1 MVSKHETFYLI
12 RPLRTS
18 GSPVTQLNKSFIK
31 NYTKDVLTPDQ
42 LLYFHLINGDIF
54 ITIKLDP
61 NMLKVRN
68 IMLNM

>member
-18 GSPVTQLNKSFIK
+18 GSPVTQLNESFIK

-42 LLYFHLINGDIF
+42 LL
-54 ITIKLDP
+54 
-61 NMLKVRN
+61 
-68 IMLNM
+68 

>member
-1 MVSKHETFYLI
+1 MVSKHETFHLI
-12 RPLRTS
+12 KPLCTS

-31 NYTKDVLTPDQ
+31 SYTKDVLTSNQ
-42 LLYFHLINGDIF
+42 LLSFHLINGDIF